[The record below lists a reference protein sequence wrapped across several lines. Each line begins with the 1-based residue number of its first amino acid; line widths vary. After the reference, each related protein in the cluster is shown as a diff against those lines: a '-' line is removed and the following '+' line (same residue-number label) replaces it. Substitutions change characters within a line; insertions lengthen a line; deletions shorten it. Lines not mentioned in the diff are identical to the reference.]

1 MKYYGPDGTEYAS
14 LSEAQAAGVVNPTTI
29 KPVAAPKP
37 ANIPTYGFELA
48 RLMQQYGVNSPTAPR
63 TTDQSLIDQYF
74 KKIQTPMYQ
83 TPTGNGLFDQYLNIG
98 LGNIASPFG
107 PMTRFFPG
115 QAVAPAGSR
124 YDPVTNTN
132 VNVTDPSGVASAGRI
147 TTGTPNIGGNQCPP
161 NFNFDPVTRSCV
173 PTIDTGLLTGGKS
186 QSEQQPM
193 PTCPPNTTLD
203 RVNRICIPK
212 GCPAGYEEDASGN
225 CVAKFVQTPCPPG
238 FTRDESGVC
247 IPPRVPEC
255 PPNTVKDQATG
266 QCVPK
271 SCPAGYE
278 KDADGNCV
286 AKSMEVPCPPGFSR
300 DATGVCLPIITEQ
313 PCPSGSVRSYTGEC
327 VPVVAPPPPVVI
339 PPPPPPPP
347 TPCQSGYVRSATG
360 ECVPDPEQLA
370 FFNKYYQSP
379 QAGEYDIY
387 NAMSKGNLSENLV
400 RDLVSQRGGENVD
413 EWLAKNVDPDKTF
426 SAYAIQNLAAQGRP
440 DDPNVA
446 NRGTQSGEN
455 RVFDLYQQGAIGLN
469 EIEDAMGKSNVQDW
483 MRANQ
488 PEEYARVY
496 SRSDVGGDADFH
508 KKIEQV
514 YSPPPPV
521 VTPPPV
527 ETIQTPKP
535 VNQGMSDADV
545 RRIFED
551 AYNKYGGAGVNAHR
565 SLAETMNRLG
575 ISTQQMARVSG
586 YTPEEVEA
594 DYRAF
599 GYAKGGSVGLDGMMK
614 KYQVG
619 GSNRITD
626 FNSMLGQAPAARPA
640 MIGQPPMRDDGL
652 NQMMQRYN
660 VGRTSNSRQD
670 YDQASERLKQAMMS
684 ASEAS
689 PVAAGPSK
697 AEMYFRLASAFA
709 KPTPTGNFFE
719 SLGNATGE
727 LAAYKGDVRAA
738 ESAAAQQRRDL
749 AIELAKADVT
759 RARDIMEIESES
771 GRPLSPEGK
780 SAYDEGLIPGTPEFA
795 ARKREIEEQNNL
807 ARLAAANATP
817 TRMSTTEARAKFD
830 AEREVLESEIAIDAI
845 NKAIE
850 LSETAYT
857 KSVPDQI
864 LYEKAKITNPENER
878 VVATQLMEQLVTTNL
893 LSSLRSMFGGNV
905 TEGERAIAL
914 ATQGLESKSVAARDA
929 SFAELLG
936 TATRRNTY
944 LSGLIQRINSRE
956 FMQYEDF
963 VAPEST
969 ELTAG
974 QETGVI

>member
-1 MKYYGPDGTEYAS
+1 MKHYNPVTGQEYDSYDEAVADGVA
-14 LSEAQAAGVVNPTTI
+14 NPTTTP
-29 KPVAAPKP
+29 PVQSTGTTAKTATTAAATKP

-48 RLMQQYGVNSPTAPR
+48 RLMQQYGVNSPVAPR
-63 TTDQSLIDQYF
+63 TTDQSLINQYF
-74 KKIQTPMYQ
+74 QKLQAPMYQ

-107 PMTRFFPG
+107 PMTRFYPG
-115 QAVAPAGSR
+115 QAVAPAGFR

-132 VNVTDPSGVASAGRI
+132 VSVTDPGGVASAGRI

-161 NFNFDPVTRSCV
+161 NFNFDPVSRSCI
-173 PTIDTGLLTGGKS
+173 PTIDTGLLTGGAS
-186 QSEQQPM
+186 QSAQQPM

-203 RVNRICIPK
+203 PVNRICIPK

-225 CVAKFVQTPCPPG
+225 CVAK
-238 FTRDESGVC
+238 
-247 IPPRVPEC
+247 
-255 PPNTVKDQATG
+255 
-266 QCVPK
+266 
-271 SCPAGYE
+271 
-278 KDADGNCV
+278 
-286 AKSMEVPCPPGFSR
+286 SMQVPCPPGFSR
-300 DATGVCLPIITEQ
+300 DATGVCLPIPTIT
-313 PCPSGSVRSYTGEC
+313 
-327 VPVVAPPPPVVI
+327 APPTPTPTPTPLPEPPPVQLG
-339 PPPPPPPP
+339 
-347 TPCQSGYVRSATG
+347 PCPEGYVRSATG

-370 FFNKYYQSP
+370 LFNKYYQSP

-387 NAMSKGNLSENLV
+387 NAMRKGNLSENLV
-400 RDLVSQRGGENVD
+400 RNLVSQRGGENVD

-426 SAYAIQNLAAQGRP
+426 SSYAIQNLAAQGRP

-469 EIEDAMGKSNVQDW
+469 EIEDAMGKENVKDW
-483 MRANQ
+483 MRAYR
-488 PEEYARVY
+488 PDTY
-496 SRSDVGGDADFH
+496 
-508 KKIEQV
+508 KQV
-514 YSPPPPV
+514 Y
-521 VTPPPV
+521 
-527 ETIQTPKP
+527 
-535 VNQGMSDADV
+535 G
-545 RRIFED
+545 F
-551 AYNKYGGAGVNAHR
+551 
-565 SLAETMNRLG
+565 
-575 ISTQQMARVSG
+575 
-586 YTPEEVEA
+586 
-594 DYRAF
+594 
-599 GYAKGGSVGLDGMMK
+599 AKGGSVGLDGMMK

-640 MIGQPPMRDDGL
+640 MIGQPPMREDGL
-652 NQMMQRYN
+652 NQMMQQYN
-660 VGRTSNSRQD
+660 VGRTSGSRQD

-719 SLGNATGE
+719 SLGNAGAE

-759 RARDIMEIESES
+759 RARDIMEMESES
-771 GRPLSPEGK
+771 GLPISPEGK
-780 SAYDEGLIPGTPEFA
+780 AAYDEGLIPGTPEFA
-795 ARKREIEEQNNL
+795 ARAREIKEQANL
-807 ARLAAANATP
+807 ARLTAANAAP
-817 TRMSTTEARAKFD
+817 ARMSTTEARAKLD
-830 AEREVLESEIAIDAI
+830 AEREVLQSQIAIDAI
-845 NKAIE
+845 TKAIA

-857 KSVPDQI
+857 KSIPDQI
-864 LYEKAKITNPENER
+864 LYAQAKIRTPDNER

-893 LSSLRSMFGGNV
+893 LSSLKSMFGGNV

-914 ATQGLESKSVAARDA
+914 ATQGLDSKSVAARDA

-936 TATRRNTY
+936 TANRRNTY
-944 LSGLIQRINSRE
+944 LTSLIERINSRE

>member
-14 LSEAQAAGVVNPTTI
+14 LSEAQAAGVANPTTT

-37 ANIPTYGFELA
+37 ANIPTYGYELS
-48 RLMQQYGVNSPTAPR
+48 RLMQQYGVNSPVAPR
-63 TTDQSLIDQYF
+63 TNDQSLINQYF
-74 KKIQTPMYQ
+74 KKLEAPMYQ
-83 TPTGNGLFDQYLNIG
+83 TPSGNGLFDQYLNIG
-98 LGNIASPFG
+98 LGNIAAPTG

-115 QAVAPAGSR
+115 QAVAPSGFR

-132 VNVTDPSGVASAGRI
+132 VSVTDPAGAASGRI

-161 NFNFDPVTRSCV
+161 NFNFDPVSRSCV
-173 PTIDTGLLTGGKS
+173 PTVDTGLLTGGQS
-186 QSEQQPM
+186 QSEKQPM

-203 RVNRICIPK
+203 PVNRICVPK
-212 GCPAGYEEDASGN
+212 GCPAGYEADASGN
-225 CVAKFVQTPCPPG
+225 CVAK
-238 FTRDESGVC
+238 
-247 IPPRVPEC
+247 
-255 PPNTVKDQATG
+255 
-266 QCVPK
+266 
-271 SCPAGYE
+271 
-278 KDADGNCV
+278 
-286 AKSMEVPCPPGFSR
+286 SMQVPCPPGFSR
-300 DATGVCLPIITEQ
+300 DATGVCIPIPTNEQ
-313 PCPSGSVRSYTGEC
+313 QKPCPDGSVRSYTGEC
-327 VPVVAPPPPVVI
+327 VPVVT
-339 PPPPPPPP
+339 P
-347 TPCQSGYVRSATG
+347 TPCPSGYVRSATG

-370 FFNKYYQSP
+370 LFNKYYQSP

-469 EIEDAMGKSNVQDW
+469 EIEDAMGKENVKDW
-483 MRANQ
+483 MRAYRPDTYQ
-488 PEEYARVY
+488 
-496 SRSDVGGDADFH
+496 
-508 KKIEQV
+508 QV
-514 YSPPPPV
+514 Y
-521 VTPPPV
+521 
-527 ETIQTPKP
+527 
-535 VNQGMSDADV
+535 G
-545 RRIFED
+545 F
-551 AYNKYGGAGVNAHR
+551 
-565 SLAETMNRLG
+565 
-575 ISTQQMARVSG
+575 
-586 YTPEEVEA
+586 
-594 DYRAF
+594 
-599 GYAKGGSVGLDGMMK
+599 AKGGSVGLDGMMK

-626 FNSMLGQAPAARPA
+626 FNSMLGQAPAARSA

-652 NQMMQRYN
+652 NQMMQQYN

-684 ASEAS
+684 ASEAT

-759 RARDIMEIESES
+759 RARDIMEMESES
-771 GRPLSPEGK
+771 GLPISPEGK
-780 SAYDEGLIPGTPEFA
+780 AAYDEGLIPGTPEFA
-795 ARKREIEEQNNL
+795 ARAREIKEQTNL
-807 ARLAAANATP
+807 ARLTAANAAP
-817 TRMSTTEARAKFD
+817 ARMSTTEARAKLD
-830 AEREVLESEIAIDAI
+830 AEREVLQSEIAIDAI
-845 NKAIE
+845 NKAIA

-857 KSVPDQI
+857 KSIPDQI
-864 LYEKAKITNPENER
+864 LYAQAKIINPDNER

-893 LSSLRSMFGGNV
+893 LSSLKSMFGGNV
-905 TEGERAIAL
+905 TEGERLIAL
-914 ATQGLESKSVAARDA
+914 ATQGLESKSVEARDE
-929 SFAELLG
+929 SFKELLG
-936 TATRRNTY
+936 YANRRNTY
-944 LSGLIQRINSRE
+944 LTSLIERINSRE

>member
-14 LSEAQAAGVVNPTTI
+14 LSEAQAAGVANPTTT

-37 ANIPTYGFELA
+37 ANIPTYGYELA
-48 RLMQQYGVNSPTAPR
+48 RLMQQYGVNSPVAPR
-63 TTDQSLIDQYF
+63 TTDQSLINQYF
-74 KKIQTPMYQ
+74 KKLEAPMYQ
-83 TPTGNGLFDQYLNIG
+83 TPSGNGLFDQYLNIG
-98 LGNIASPFG
+98 LGNIAAPTG

-115 QAVAPAGSR
+115 QAVAPAGFR

-132 VNVTDPSGVASAGRI
+132 VSVTDPGGVASAGRI

-161 NFNFDPVTRSCV
+161 GFNFDPVTRSCV
-173 PTIDTGLLTGGKS
+173 PTPQTGILTGGES
-186 QSEQQPM
+186 QSEKQPM

-203 RVNRICIPK
+203 PVNRICIPK

-225 CVAKFVQTPCPPG
+225 CVAK
-238 FTRDESGVC
+238 
-247 IPPRVPEC
+247 
-255 PPNTVKDQATG
+255 
-266 QCVPK
+266 
-271 SCPAGYE
+271 
-278 KDADGNCV
+278 
-286 AKSMEVPCPPGFSR
+286 SMQVPCPPGFSR
-300 DATGVCLPIITEQ
+300 DATGVCIPIPTNEQ
-313 PCPSGSVRSYTGEC
+313 QKPCPDGFVRSY
-327 VPVVAPPPPVVI
+327 
-339 PPPPPPPP
+339 
-347 TPCQSGYVRSATG
+347 TG

-387 NAMSKGNLSENLV
+387 NAMRKGNLSENLV
-400 RDLVSQRGGENVD
+400 RDLVSQRGGENID

-426 SAYAIQNLAAQGRP
+426 SSYAIQNLAAQGRP

-469 EIEDAMGKSNVQDW
+469 EIEDAVGKENVKDW
-483 MRANQ
+483 MRANR
-488 PEEYARVY
+488 PDTYKKVY
-496 SRSDVGGDADFH
+496 GF
-508 KKIEQV
+508 
-514 YSPPPPV
+514 
-521 VTPPPV
+521 
-527 ETIQTPKP
+527 
-535 VNQGMSDADV
+535 
-545 RRIFED
+545 
-551 AYNKYGGAGVNAHR
+551 
-565 SLAETMNRLG
+565 
-575 ISTQQMARVSG
+575 
-586 YTPEEVEA
+586 
-594 DYRAF
+594 
-599 GYAKGGSVGLDGMMK
+599 AKGGSVGLDGMMK

-626 FNSMLGQAPAARPA
+626 FNSMLGQAPAARSA
-640 MIGQPPMRDDGL
+640 MIGQPPMREDGL
-652 NQMMQRYN
+652 NQMMQQYN
-660 VGRTSNSRQD
+660 VGRTSNTRQD

-759 RARDIMEIESES
+759 RARDIMEMESES
-771 GRPLSPEGK
+771 GLPISPEGK
-780 SAYDEGLIPGTPEFA
+780 AAYDEGLIPGTPEFA
-795 ARKREIEEQNNL
+795 ARAREIKEQANL
-807 ARLAAANATP
+807 ARLTAANAAP
-817 TRMSTTEARAKFD
+817 ARMSTTEARAKLD
-830 AEREVLESEIAIDAI
+830 AEREVLQSQIALDAI
-845 NKAIE
+845 TKAIA

-857 KSVPDQI
+857 KSIPDQI
-864 LYEKAKITNPENER
+864 LYAQAKIINPENER

-893 LSSLRSMFGGNV
+893 LSSLKSMFGGNV

-914 ATQGLESKSVAARDA
+914 ATQGLESKSVEARDA

-936 TATRRNTY
+936 TANRRNTY
-944 LSGLIQRINSRE
+944 LTSLIERINSRE

>member
-14 LSEAQAAGVVNPTTI
+14 LSEAQAAGVANPTTT

-37 ANIPTYGFELA
+37 ANIPTYGYELA
-48 RLMQQYGVNSPTAPR
+48 RLMQQYGVNSPVAPR
-63 TTDQSLIDQYF
+63 TTDQNLINQYF
-74 KKIQTPMYQ
+74 KKLEAPMYQ
-83 TPTGNGLFDQYLNIG
+83 TPSGNGLFDQYLNIG
-98 LGNIASPFG
+98 LGNIAAPSG

-115 QAVAPAGSR
+115 QAVAPSGFR

-132 VNVTDPSGVASAGRI
+132 VSVTDPAGAASGRI

-173 PTIDTGLLTGGKS
+173 PTVDTGLLTGGES
-186 QSEQQPM
+186 QSEKQPM

-203 RVNRICIPK
+203 PVNRICVPK
-212 GCPAGYEEDASGN
+212 GCPAGYEQDASGN
-225 CVAKFVQTPCPPG
+225 CVAK
-238 FTRDESGVC
+238 
-247 IPPRVPEC
+247 
-255 PPNTVKDQATG
+255 
-266 QCVPK
+266 
-271 SCPAGYE
+271 
-278 KDADGNCV
+278 
-286 AKSMEVPCPPGFSR
+286 SMQVPCPPGFNR
-300 DATGVCLPIITEQ
+300 DATGVCIPIPAQTTTPAQ
-313 PCPSGSVRSYTGEC
+313 PTT
-327 VPVVAPPPPVVI
+327 
-339 PPPPPPPP
+339 P
-347 TPCQSGYVRSATG
+347 TPCPSGYVRSATG
-360 ECVPDPEQLA
+360 QCVPDPEQLA
-370 FFNKYYQSP
+370 LFNRYYQSP

-469 EIEDAMGKSNVQDW
+469 EIEDAMGKENVKDW
-483 MRANQ
+483 MRANR
-488 PEEYARVY
+488 PDTY
-496 SRSDVGGDADFH
+496 
-508 KKIEQV
+508 KQV
-514 YSPPPPV
+514 Y
-521 VTPPPV
+521 
-527 ETIQTPKP
+527 
-535 VNQGMSDADV
+535 G
-545 RRIFED
+545 F
-551 AYNKYGGAGVNAHR
+551 
-565 SLAETMNRLG
+565 
-575 ISTQQMARVSG
+575 
-586 YTPEEVEA
+586 
-594 DYRAF
+594 
-599 GYAKGGSVGLDGMMK
+599 AKGGSVGLDSMMK

-619 GSNRITD
+619 GSNRISD

-652 NQMMQRYN
+652 NQMMQQYN
-660 VGRTSNSRQD
+660 VGRTSNSRRD

-684 ASEAS
+684 ASEES

-719 SLGNATGE
+719 SLGNAGAE

-759 RARDIMEIESES
+759 RARDIMEMESES
-771 GRPLSPEGK
+771 GLPLSPEGK
-780 SAYDEGLIPGTPEFA
+780 SAYDEGLVPGTPEFA
-795 ARKREIEEQNNL
+795 ARKKEIEQQNNL
-807 ARLAAANATP
+807 ARLAAANAAP
-817 TRMSTTEARAKFD
+817 TRMSTTEARAKLD
-830 AEREVLESEIAIDAI
+830 AEREVVQSEIAIDSI
-845 NKAIE
+845 QKAMD

-857 KSVPDQI
+857 KSVADQI
-864 LYEKAKITNPENER
+864 LYAKAKITNPENER

-893 LSSLRSMFGGNV
+893 LSSLKAMFGGNV
-905 TEGERAIAL
+905 TEGERLIAL
-914 ATQGLESKSVAARDA
+914 ATQGLESKSVAARNA
-929 SFAELLG
+929 SFAELLEN
-936 TATRRNTY
+936 ANKRNTY
-944 LSGLIQRINSRE
+944 LSSLIQRINSRE